1 MRSRRVPWVL
11 AAALVA
17 VSSSSALATP
27 AAASAQALPQGRS
40 PQALSTQ
47 QKRDFLL
54 TAKVIKSRQ
63 GGKGVTLP
71 FRLTLTDGTLTHDA
85 SFSTVDE
92 RALMKVFSDG
102 TREVNFVDSYRYN
115 IAAYELAVLL
125 GLGDMMPVTVERT
138 WRAMRG
144 SLSWWVDDVMMD
156 EGERR
161 KAGTD
166 APDPPAWNAQ
176 VHRLRVFS
184 QLVYDT
190 DRNVGNLLITRDW
203 RLWMIDF
210 TRAFRRT
217 EGLESDKGLVQCD
230 RQLLQRLR
238 QLSRGDVEAAV
249 GRHLTRQEIDAVMAR
264 RDLIVAHFE
273 RLIAERGEAMVLY

>member
-1 MRSRRVPWVL
+1 MRSRFTTRVL
-11 AAALVA
+11 AAALA
-17 VSSSSALATP
+17 VVSLPAPPGAP
-27 AAASAQALPQGRS
+27 AAAATQASLQAPS
-40 PQALSTQ
+40 PQALSTER
-47 QKRDFLL
+47 KRDFLL

-102 TREVNFVDSYRYN
+102 TFEANFVDSYRYN
-115 IAAYELAVLL
+115 IAAYELAGIL

-138 WRAMRG
+138 WNARRG
-144 SLSWWVDDVMMD
+144 SLSWWIDDVFMD

-161 KAGTD
+161 KTGAD
-166 APDPPAWNAQ
+166 APDPPSWNAQ

-190 DRNVGNLLITRDW
+190 DRNLGNLLITRDW

-210 TRAFRRT
+210 TRAFRRLPR
-217 EGLESDKGLVQCD
+217 LESDRVLVRCD

-238 QLSRGDVEAAV
+238 QLTRADVERAV
-249 GRHLTRQEIDAVMAR
+249 GDHLATQEISAVMAR

-273 RLIAERGEAMVLY
+273 RLIAERGEAAVLY

>member
-92 RALMKVFSDG
+92 RALMKVFNDG

-144 SLSWWVDDVMMD
+144 SLSWWVDDVIMD

-176 VHRLRVFS
+176 MHRLRVFS

-217 EGLESDKGLVQCD
+217 AGLEDDKELVQCD

-238 QLSRGDVEAAV
+238 QLSRPDVEAAV
-249 GRHLTRQEIDAVMAR
+249 RNHLTRQEIDAVMAR
-264 RDLIVAHFE
+264 RDLIVRFFDQA
-273 RLIAERGEAMVLY
+273 GEKALFDRRHR

>member
-17 VSSSSALATP
+17 VSSSGALATP
-27 AAASAQALPQGRS
+27 AAASAQALPRAPS
-40 PQALSTQ
+40 PQVLSPQ

-217 EGLESDKGLVQCD
+217 AGLENDKELVQCD

-238 QLSRGDVEAAV
+238 QLSRPDVEAAV
-249 GRHLTRQEIDAVMAR
+249 RNHLTRQEIDAVMAR

-273 RLIAERGEAMVLY
+273 RLIAERGEARVLY

>member
-1 MRSRRVPWVL
+1 MRSRFTTRVL
-11 AAALVA
+11 AAALA
-17 VSSSSALATP
+17 VVSLPAPPGAP
-27 AAASAQALPQGRS
+27 AAAATQASLQAPS
-40 PQALSTQ
+40 PQALSTER
-47 QKRDFLL
+47 KRDFLL

-161 KAGTD
+161 TAGTD
-166 APDPPAWNAQ
+166 APDPPVWNAQ

-217 EGLESDKGLVQCD
+217 AGLEDDKELVQCD

-238 QLSRGDVEAAV
+238 QLSRPDVEAAV
-249 GRHLTRQEIDAVMAR
+249 RNHLTRQEIDAVMAR

-273 RLIAERGEAMVLY
+273 RLIAERGEARVLY

>member
-71 FRLTLTDGTLTHDA
+71 FRLTLTDGTLAHDA

-92 RALMKVFSDG
+92 RALMKVFGDG